1 MICPKCGSKMKVVD
15 TRTYNN
21 VCLRAYKCLKC
32 NNRFYTNECE
42 TSVNAYSRFVY
53 NLRRLREELKN
64 ESGE

>member
-32 NNRFYTNECE
+32 DNRF
-42 TSVNAYSRFVY
+42 
-53 NLRRLREELKN
+53 
-64 ESGE
+64 